1 MSPLSLLSLAGAGL
15 NGLAL
20 LWVFE
25 RRGGPLVPA
34 RGVVTGRRR
43 TAAGHVPVLIGKVP
57 VPLPAP
63 ARFEFEVHGPAGPV
77 RVATDAATYARVA
90 DGEEV
95 GYVQR
100 RGRFTQRLY
109 AARTRS

>member
-1 MSPLSLLSLAGAGL
+1 MSPFALILSAVAGL

-25 RRGGPLVPA
+25 RKGGPLTSA
-34 RGVVTGRRR
+34 HGVVTGRHR

-57 VPLPAP
+57 VPLPVP
-63 ARFEFEVHGPAGPV
+63 ARFVLEVRGPAGPV

-100 RGRFTQRLY
+100 RGRFTNRLY
-109 AARTRS
+109 DARTRG